1 MKSAARER
9 SGCLWVSTFR
19 GFPLAPRNPNR
30 PSFVNV
36 TRILG
41 LTFLILC
48 AALAAESSDPVQP
61 RPDQLRF
68 KNGDRISGKI
78 ISQTPEEVVF
88 HSAMLGEITLPRKDV
103 QIIRGGSQPEIPV
116 ESLVGI
122 ALMDEN
128 GDSDPASNKTAEETP
143 VANVQPEP
151 PPKIRAEPT
160 RPTGDEAAVIAD
172 LVDAAPKEPWKG
184 KLEFGLR
191 QQQGRRDIFSMDL
204 RGSADRTIGPND
216 LSAKARLLYGEQ
228 DGRVNNDR
236 YDASF
241 QWRRELGDRTFAQS
255 LTSYFQDDLKDI
267 NRNWEQN
274 FGAGYRLL
282 DAEEHV
288 INLGAG
294 LTGQYREANLSESGF
309 YTLVELFQDYTY
321 RINRRLT
328 IRQNAQAQYSPEGGT
343 RFLSV
348 SSQPS
353 SSIREET
360 NYKIRFNTVLQ
371 GKLTEHL
378 SMNLRF
384 EFEYDNAVRPS
395 SARTDQRIISSIGYA
410 F

>member
-1 MKSAARER
+1 MWQETGWRGTHDQT
-9 SGCLWVSTFR
+9 SGRQLDT
-19 GFPLAPRNPNR
+19 FPLAPRKPNR

-41 LTFLILC
+41 LTFLLLC
-48 AALAAESSDPVQP
+48 TCLAAESTESAEPK
-61 RPDQLRF
+61 PDQLRF
-68 KNGDRISGKI
+68 KNGDRISGQI
-78 ISQTPEEVVF
+78 VRQTPEEVVF
-88 HSAMLGEITLPRKDV
+88 RSPVLGEITLPRKEV
-103 QIIRGGSQPEIPV
+103 QIIRGGAAPEVPV
-116 ESLVGI
+116 EALVGI
-122 ALMDEN
+122 APMNGN
-128 GDSDPASNKTAEETP
+128 GDSPPSQPTPPSPQSKPAQQPA
-143 VANVQPEP
+143 PEP
-151 PPKIRAEPT
+151 PPPAVN
-160 RPTGDEAAVIAD
+160 EAARIAD
-172 LVDAAPKEPWKG
+172 AVDAVETEPWKG

-191 QQQGRRDIFSMDL
+191 QQQGRRDIFSVDI
-204 RGSADRTIGPND
+204 RGSADRTVGPND
-216 LSAKARLLYGEQ
+216 LRAKARLLYGEQ

-241 QWRRELGDRTFAQS
+241 QWRRELGERTFAQS

-274 FGAGYRLL
+274 IGAGYRLL
-282 DAEEHV
+282 DSKEHV

-294 LTGQYREANLSESGF
+294 LTGQYREANFSPSGF
-309 YTLVELFQDYTY
+309 YTLIELFQDYTY
-321 RINRRLT
+321 RITKRLT

-348 SSQPS
+348 GSQPS
-353 SSIREET
+353 SALKEET
-360 NYKIRFNTVLQ
+360 NYKVRFNTVLQ
-371 GKLTEHL
+371 GKLTQNL